1 MGYYGIIKNKKK
13 GITMTTSNRHKDTN
27 KALNKMNHEKIDKE
41 VMISRINRVMD
52 KYFYNHEIKKVDDF
66 VQRIFKEGQEE
77 TMKLI
82 KKG

>member
-1 MGYYGIIKNKKK
+1 MGYYGIINNTTK
-13 GITMTTSNRHKDTN
+13 GTTMTANNRHKDTN

-77 TMKLI
+77 TIKLI
-82 KKG
+82 KK